1 MGYQT
6 NQNMRQVQINFD
18 LYSGTEDVDF
28 KLELIMLMIANV
40 NELVEAATEASEYKN
55 LEVFN
60 KAVHK
65 SKSTVSLLNDAEFTE
80 SVCAFRNHLEEH
92 KETPDVLLKS
102 FHELCASIIQS
113 LEQEARLLKAQL

>member
-1 MGYQT
+1 
-6 NQNMRQVQINFD
+6 MRRVQINFD

-40 NELVEAATEASEYKN
+40 NELVQAASEASGHKD
-55 LEVFN
+55 LQVFN

-65 SKSTVSLLNDAEFTE
+65 SKSTVSLLNDAEF
-80 SVCAFRNHLEEH
+80 SDSIHAFRNHLEEH
-92 KETPDVLLKS
+92 NETPDVLLKS

-113 LEQEARLLKAQL
+113 LEQETALLKAQL